1 MTAARPSPLPSLLSS
16 ASFHPANET
25 ASRLAERFRY
35 LGLDENARAA
45 LAALGRKLAPHRE
58 TLLDRFYAAALAV
71 PQIKNAMGE
80 KTEGNRR
87 LLGAHLDTLWAGRVD
102 AEFVASSV
110 RSGRIHAEIGL
121 DEWYVSAYGWLL
133 AEMIALRF
141 AAQKGWRR
149 DEALAREVVALV
161 RAVFLD
167 LSENLWGLNA
177 QFQDRVHDAMGKA
190 VARLDESLQ
199 ETVRGVQG
207 YSEDLLAS
215 ADATTEVGV
224 AVNREAEGAAA
235 AASNALAATQSVATA
250 VEELHAAIREIASQV
265 ALAAQTAQQAVAH
278 MDKAGGVVTE
288 LGQAAEEIGTVV
300 AFIADIA
307 SQTDLLALNATI
319 ESARAGAAGKG
330 FAVVAN
336 EVKQLAN
343 QARKS
348 ADDIHARIQRIQDV
362 ARATS
367 KTIGEASR
375 TIGEVEQI
383 ATMVAAAVE
392 EQTAATQEISRHTG
406 AVSVEVSHVS
416 EMMAGVTEAARRAAQ
431 AAETVRAAASQMSNV
446 LQTLGPLLTKAIRT
460 SSEMLDRRHQ
470 RRRALYLE
478 AELDV
483 GSSRQPVV
491 LVDLSEAGAHLR
503 CQGPAPAG
511 QVGTLR
517 AAGLLSALAVEILSA
532 RPVPG
537 TELHEIHLR
546 FRETVLPSSTVDAF
560 AARGFHNMID
570 LAIKDH
576 RGYVERIRRALD
588 GTEKVQASA
597 LPTHHTCRLGRWY
610 DGVSDEAVM
619 ALPAFRSL
627 TAPHQRVH
635 ETGRQTLKLFELGNR
650 EAAERAYAE
659 LEAASRQVV
668 EGLETLRR
676 EYEGSLRQAA

>member
-1 MTAARPSPLPSLLSS
+1 MTAARAPSSS
-16 ASFHPANET
+16 SSVSSQPVSEST
-25 ASRLAERFRY
+25 SRLAERLRY

-45 LAALGRKLAPHRE
+45 LAALGRRLVPHRE
-58 TLLDRFYAAALAV
+58 ALLDRFYAAALAV
-71 PQIKNAMGE
+71 PHIKHAMGE

-102 AEFVASSV
+102 AEFLAASV

-133 AEMIALRF
+133 AEMVALRF
-141 AAQKGWRR
+141 AAQRGWRR

-161 RAVFLD
+161 RAVFVD
-167 LSENLWGLNA
+167 LSESVRGFNA
-177 QFQDRVHDAMGKA
+177 HLAAHAQGAFDEAA
-190 VARLDESLQ
+190 ARLDQSLQ
-199 ETVRGVQG
+199 ETVRSAQG

-224 AVNREAEGAAA
+224 AVTREAEGAAA
-235 AASNALAATQSVATA
+235 AASTALAATQSVATA

-265 ALAAQTAQQAVAH
+265 ALAARTVQQAVAH

-288 LGQAAEEIGTVV
+288 LGQAAEEVGTVV

-367 KTIGEASR
+367 TTIGEASR

-406 AVSVEVSHVS
+406 AVSVEVGHVS
-416 EMMAGVTEAARRAAQ
+416 EMMAGVTAAARRAAE

-446 LQTLGPLLTKAIRT
+446 MQTLGPLLTKAIRT
-460 SSEMLDRRHQ
+460 SSEMLDRRRH
-470 RRRALYLE
+470 RRRALYLD

-483 GSSRQPVV
+483 GGTRQPVV
-491 LVDLSEAGAHLR
+491 LIDLSEAGAHAR
-503 CQGPAPAG
+503 CQGLAPAG

-517 AAGLLSALAVEILSA
+517 TAGFPSALAVEILST

-537 TELHEIHLR
+537 TDFHELSLR
-546 FRETVLPSSTVDAF
+546 FREATLPSSTVDTL

-576 RGYVERIRRALD
+576 RGYVARIRRALD
-588 GTEKVQASA
+588 GAEKLKASA

-610 DGVSDEAVM
+610 DGVSDEQVM
-619 ALPAFRSL
+619 ALPAFQAL
-627 TAPHQRVH
+627 TIPHQRVH
-635 ETGRQTLKLFELGNR
+635 DTGRQTLKFFELGNR
-650 EAAERAYAE
+650 EAAERAFAE

-676 EYEGSLRQAA
+676 EYEGGLRQAA